1 MLRSLGKVMQFAGL
15 VVLPVAMLLQLT
27 SGSGLRAPAGTFS
40 VSAMLVL
47 MVFGAVLFVL
57 GRYIEGYAR

>member
-1 MLRSLGKVMQFAGL
+1 MLRSFGKLMQLAGL
-15 VVLPVAMLLQLT
+15 VVLPVAMLLQLS
-27 SGSGLRAPAGTFS
+27 SGMRAPTGTFS

-47 MVFGAVLFVL
+47 MVFGAVLFLL

>member
-1 MLRSLGKVMQFAGL
+1 MLRFLGKFMQLAGMI
-15 VVLPVAMLLQLT
+15 VLPVAMLLQLT
-27 SGSGLRAPAGTFS
+27 SGMRAPTGTFS
-40 VSAMLVL
+40 VSAMLLL

>member
-1 MLRSLGKVMQFAGL
+1 MLRSFGKLMQLVGL

-27 SGSGLRAPAGTFS
+27 SGMRAPTASFS
-40 VSAMLVL
+40 VSAMLLL
-47 MVFGAVLFVL
+47 MVFGAALFVL